1 MQIPPKDIQK
11 ITPFMGMDSD
21 TDPHEFSPLKTRS
34 QLNCRGYTFGA
45 KGVVT
50 KVKGNTEIHYQQ
62 PSGENI
68 TIGAEADESMN
79 RVYFANYNSNGKHTW
94 WILDTVNDTIT
105 SLLQS
110 MTDTAGIDIFRW
122 DPLFRIMHID
132 IVDHNLL
139 YWADWGLNKARKFN
153 INKAQ
158 DNTATGYGPIILED
172 YITAAKLPPIY
183 APTCAY
189 FTDISRNSNE
199 LFGLLFKFVY
209 RYIYDD
215 GEKSNYGDY
224 SLVPKPVNQSYL
236 GVTAINTDNNAITV
250 QLNTGSRLVVK
261 IEVAVQINSLL
272 FETCAVLHKDELG
285 LADNTSYNY
294 IFYNDTANTATDP
307 QKIGRPYSF
316 LPDRPKCQSKVNNAI
331 TYTNFKEGWPNV
343 QVNAKVD
350 LSYQPLFLPDE
361 TDDELN
367 SPAITITR
375 LTIISIGDPFK
386 GVQFAVNFHFII
398 GSDVKAGNTFVISA
412 TNGNSDH
419 FGFSVTATLGDN
431 AVSIANKIKS
441 FLRGLNRGYPDL
453 GNGISG
459 ESTDMSG
466 NVIFDYFYTE
476 SYNQVV
482 IAVTGSVNPVNT
494 VTLKDNGI
502 SINLINPGDTRNY
515 AYMYIDDDERK
526 SLGYT
531 SLASQIR
538 TPYVTEPG
546 IGELVQ
552 PIHTISV
559 MHQPP
564 LRAKYWQLL
573 RTSDNTNFIELL
585 IQQVISVQASASDSG
600 QYYDLVV
607 GSLFTYQKI
616 HPNTILAYDFEKGDR
631 LRLIKDE
638 VAGTLYPYFET
649 EILSYKIDTEE
660 QVNSS
665 ITVYGTDH
673 ATPSDPVRPD
683 YVGKNIQID
692 GNERTIIGISGSDYL
707 LDNIINAGNVTAP
720 TTIIVPSYIFVDRRG
735 IVRIKRP
742 VDITVTDFSKVQLYK
757 PQKNTNDA
765 DYRIFQL
772 CGQKYEVSGYGTP
785 QRAHRGNQQDQDG
798 TDAAS
803 LIATPAI
810 VQITDGEAY
819 IRYRELPTNNQTTN
833 AQVIADHV
841 LDPNYSDYYESN
853 LTGLG
858 IPIPQDTGAGEVE
871 FPDRVRFSNNYIQD
885 TQINGLNDFDNSDRE
900 DYNDE
905 YGAVQRTLAHSGR
918 LYLFKELK
926 DCWTPLFK
934 SILVDNSG
942 QQLVSTSSKLLNQL
956 QYMALQCGIGDNPES
971 LIWDANYIYHASV
984 NYGAFIRIAGD
995 GQDAISTIYDYD
1007 KDARALLVIAGKYNL
1022 SLIPGIDRSNKEVMW
1037 TLPAYIPYLF
1047 NKSIEPA
1054 DWALLGEPVPEG
1066 TTWVID
1072 AQPDN
1077 SIAAIVDGLI
1087 QISNTVVLGDDFFT
1101 YHAVYPDTTTG
1112 PVRKFCFT
1120 VIAAPPSAP
1129 GYRARPGSI
1138 YCLEAD
1144 EDNTGYQ
1151 GYMKLDGYNLS
1162 NGVYNH
1168 TYMPNIK
1175 NISPQAIIP
1184 DSSDITYNIVAVAPS
1199 GGSNGDIWYNED
1211 VDLLYKKIGGT
1222 WTLLTDRSTN
1232 TYYVA
1237 PVVNLTDCP
1246 IPPPAK
1252 FYRVEAKY
1260 GAKVDSVDDGTCTGT
1275 PAALHDINISE
1286 PTSIS
1291 VDYSGS
1297 PIGAGDVAVTCDGAP
1312 SVIGHVRIVL
1322 YVNSI
1327 QVSWQQFTGPGT
1339 YNLTFGATT
1348 TSPTPIL
1355 ITFELHA

>member
-1 MQIPPKDIQK
+1 MQIPAKDIQK
-11 ITPFMGMDSD
+11 ITPFLGMNSDDS
-21 TDPHEFSPLKTRS
+21 PHQLSPLKTRS
-34 QLNCRGYTFGA
+34 QINCRGYTFGER
-45 KGVVT
+45 GVVT
-50 KVKGNTEIHYQQ
+50 NVKGNTEIVYDQ
-62 PSGENI
+62 PEGQNI

-79 RVYFANYNSNGKHTW
+79 RVYFANYNSTGHHTW

-105 SLLQS
+105 KLLQS
-110 MTDTAGIDIFRW
+110 MTDTGGIDIFRW
-122 DPLFRIMHID
+122 DPSFRIMHID

-139 YWADWGLNKARKFN
+139 YWTDWGLNKARKFN
-153 INKAQ
+153 IKKAQ
-158 DNTATGYGPIILED
+158 DKTDTGYGPIILEE
-172 YITAAKLPPIY
+172 YITAPKLPPIY
-183 APTCAY
+183 APVCAY
-189 FTDISRNSNE
+189 FTDINRNSNE
-199 LFGLLFKFVY
+199 VFALLFKFVY

-236 GVTAINTDNNAITV
+236 GVTAINTDNNAIAV
-250 QLNTGSRLVVK
+250 QINTGSKLVVK

-285 LADNTSYNY
+285 LADNTSYTY
-294 IFYNDTANTATDP
+294 VFYNDTANTATDP
-307 QKIGRPYSF
+307 KKIGRPYSF
-316 LPDRPKCQSKVNNAI
+316 LPHKPKCQSKVNDAI

-343 QVNAKVD
+343 QVNAKVE
-350 LSYQPLFLPDE
+350 LSYKDLFLPNE

-367 SPAITITR
+367 HPAITITR
-375 LTIISIGDPFK
+375 TAIVSVRDISVLPRFITTIHI
-386 GVQFAVNFHFII
+386 II
-398 GSDVKAGNTFVISA
+398 GSDVKAGNNFIINA
-412 TNGNSDH
+412 TNGKSDH
-419 FGFSVTATLGDN
+419 FSHNVLASLSDN
-431 AVSIANKIKS
+431 ATSIANQFKS
-441 FLRGLNRGYPDL
+441 FLRGLNRGYPDI
-453 GNGISG
+453 GNGISN

-466 NVIFDYFYTE
+466 NVSFDYTFAGTI
-476 SYNQVV
+476 NQNP
-482 IAVTGSVNPVNT
+482 IAATGSVNAVNT

-502 SINLINPGDTRNY
+502 SIPLINPGDTRNY
-515 AYMYIDDDERK
+515 AILYEDDDERK

-531 SLASQIR
+531 SLALQIR

-546 IGELVQ
+546 IGELKQ

-564 LRAKYWQLL
+564 LRAKFWQLL

-585 IQQVISVQASASDSG
+585 IQQVIAVQASASDNG
-600 QYYDLVV
+600 KYYDLVV

-683 YVGKNIQID
+683 YVGKNIQIA

-707 LDNIINAGNVTAP
+707 LDNIINAGNVAAP
-720 TTIIVPSYIFVDRRG
+720 TTTIVPSYIFVDRRG

-742 VDITVTDFSKVQLYK
+742 VDITIADFSKVQLYK

-772 CGQKYEVSGYGTP
+772 CGQKYEVFGYGTD

-803 LIATPAI
+803 LISTPAI
-810 VQITDGEAY
+810 VQVTDGEAY
-819 IRYRELPTNNQTTN
+819 IRYRELPTNNQPTN

-841 LDPNYSDYYESN
+841 LDPNYSDFYESN
-853 LTGLG
+853 LSGLG
-858 IPIPQDTGAGEVE
+858 IPIPQDNGAGEVD

-885 TQINGLNDFDNSDRE
+885 TQINGLNDFDNLDRE

-956 QYMALQCGIGDNPES
+956 QYMALQCGIGNNPES
-971 LIWDANYIYHASV
+971 LIWDANYIYHAAV

-1022 SLIPGIDRSNKEVMW
+1022 SLIPGIDRTNKEVMW

-1047 NKSIEPA
+1047 NKSIDPA
-1054 DWALLGEPVPEG
+1054 DWALLGDPVPEG

-1072 AQPDN
+1072 DQPAQSD
-1077 SIAAIVDGLI
+1077 AAIVDGLI
-1087 QISNTVVLGDDFFT
+1087 EISDTIVLGDDFLT

-1112 PVRKFCFT
+1112 PVRKYCFT
-1120 VIAAPPSAP
+1120 VVAAPPSAP
-1129 GYRARPGSI
+1129 GYRARMGSI
-1138 YCLEAD
+1138 YCLTSGG
-1144 EDNTGYQ
+1144 DNTGYQ
-1151 GYMKLDGYNLS
+1151 GYKILDGYNLS

-1168 TYMPNIK
+1168 TVMPNIR
-1175 NISPQAIIP
+1175 NISPQAIIS
-1184 DSSDITYNIVAVAPS
+1184 DFFDITYNVTTVAPS
-1199 GGSNGDIWYNED
+1199 GGIDGDVWYNED
-1211 VDLLYKKIGGT
+1211 VDLLYKKIAGV

-1232 TYYVA
+1232 GYYVA
-1237 PVVNLTDCP
+1237 PIVNTTDCVV
-1246 IPPPAK
+1246 PPPAK
-1252 FYRVEAKY
+1252 FFKAQALY
-1260 GAKVDSVDDGTCTGT
+1260 GMIIDSITDDTSTGVPAGFNPCNIPNGGTKSAIYTTITAGT
-1275 PAALHDINISE
+1275 ILVTLD
-1286 PTSIS
+1286 
-1291 VDYSGS
+1291 GS
-1297 PIGAGDVAVTCDGAP
+1297 PTFPTLTLFLQVNGI
-1312 SVIGHVRIVL
+1312 IV
-1322 YVNSI
+1322 STQTI
-1327 QVSWQQFTGPGT
+1327 HGPT
-1339 YNLTFGATT
+1339 IKTLTFPVDAN
-1348 TSPTPIL
+1348 SPDDVL
-1355 ITFELHA
+1355 IGIST